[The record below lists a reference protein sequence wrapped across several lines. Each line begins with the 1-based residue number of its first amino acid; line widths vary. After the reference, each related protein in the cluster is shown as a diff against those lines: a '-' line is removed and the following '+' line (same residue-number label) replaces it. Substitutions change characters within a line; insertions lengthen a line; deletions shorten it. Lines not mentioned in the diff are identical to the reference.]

1 MGMRRTRL
9 AHAYNT
15 DTASDTGVPLS
26 RYHGVCV
33 CACARAPSLRLI
45 DSALDR
51 FCKELGVTDT
61 KAYALTALPVRKL
74 PWQRLI
80 HSASGSGKAGHECGK
95 MGSKA
100 GVVTC
105 VHTTHKQPP
114 FFSEEKN

>member
-1 MGMRRTRL
+1 MHTTPTPPL
-9 AHAYNT
+9 T
-15 DTASDTGVPLS
+15 QVCLSPDTM
-26 RYHGVCV
+26 VCV

>member
-1 MGMRRTRL
+1 
-9 AHAYNT
+9 
-15 DTASDTGVPLS
+15 VPM
-26 RYHGVCV
+26 VCV

-80 HSASGSGKAGHECGK
+80 HSASFTAPRDREKPG
-95 MGSKA
+95 MN
-100 GVVTC
+100 VVRWA
-105 VHTTHKQPP
+105 PRL
-114 FFSEEKN
+114 EW